1 MASNAQERA
10 SLKTSLSLW
19 HSGDKVGYSWIQHY
33 LYSEHRSWEKDGK
46 GIRESLLA
54 AITIDMHR
62 LWVCLERGFHGIFV
76 PAAPV
81 ASCYWGLCRHFWCD
95 EYHHQDTDWRWWPP
109 ALHNLEKMQAG
120 CSVDESNGCSKLQEE
135 AADHRQMSSG
145 DRDHPGTLAMGRLGG
160 FLDRKDP
167 EYTST
172 NGNSQ
177 ELEFEGAE
185 VSPWISWKTFK
196 QGLNL
201 S

>member
-46 GIRESLLA
+46 GMLPWIRESLLA

-81 ASCYWGLCRHFWCD
+81 ASCFWGLCRHFWCD

-109 ALHNLEKMQAG
+109 ALHNLEKNAG
-120 CSVDESNGCSKLQEE
+120 RLLLVDESNGCSKFS
-135 AADHRQMSSG
+135 AGGGSG
-145 DRDHPGTLAMGRLGG
+145 S
-160 FLDRKDP
+160 
-167 EYTST
+167 ST
-172 NGNSQ
+172 NVVRWPGSPLHLSHGKVRRIFGQ
-177 ELEFEGAE
+177 EG
-185 VSPWISWKTFK
+185 PRIH
-196 QGLNL
+196 
-201 S
+201 

>member
-1 MASNAQERA
+1 
-10 SLKTSLSLW
+10 
-19 HSGDKVGYSWIQHY
+19 
-33 LYSEHRSWEKDGK
+33 
-46 GIRESLLA
+46 
-54 AITIDMHR
+54 
-62 LWVCLERGFHGIFV
+62 
-76 PAAPV
+76 
-81 ASCYWGLCRHFWCD
+81 
-95 EYHHQDTDWRWWPP
+95 
-109 ALHNLEKMQAG
+109 MQAG

-185 VSPWISWKTFK
+185 VSPLDF
-196 QGLNL
+196 LENL
-201 S
+201 QTGSKLELRTVGSSLRFFHHFQEVCQAIIKDQVYHFYPGNKDQAHVSAKSRSS

>member
-1 MASNAQERA
+1 MGYLCQLLQWPLVFEVCVAIFDATNTTTRTQ
-10 SLKTSLSLW
+10 T
-19 HSGDKVGYSWIQHY
+19 GDDDPQPF
-33 LYSEHRSWEKDGK
+33 
-46 GIRESLLA
+46 
-54 AITIDMHR
+54 TI
-62 LWVCLERGFHGIFV
+62 WK
-76 PAAPV
+76 
-81 ASCYWGLCRHFWCD
+81 
-95 EYHHQDTDWRWWPP
+95 
-109 ALHNLEKMQAG
+109 KMQVG
-120 CSVDESNGCSKLQEE
+120 CSSSMNRMGAPNSPQEE

-145 DRDHPGTLAMGRLGG
+145 DRDHPCTLSTGRLGG

-167 EYTST
+167 EYTIT